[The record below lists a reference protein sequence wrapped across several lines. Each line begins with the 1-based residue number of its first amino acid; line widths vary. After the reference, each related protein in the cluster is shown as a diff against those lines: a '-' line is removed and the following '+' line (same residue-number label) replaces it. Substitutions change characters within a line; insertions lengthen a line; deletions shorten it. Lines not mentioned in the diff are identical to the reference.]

1 MRFAHGWCRYC
12 WNGFVLFWFFLLPA
26 ILEWLW
32 NMTIPEVFGLKEI
45 TYWQSFRLIIIS
57 GILMGGGSFIKLT
70 GAL

>member
-1 MRFAHGWCRYC
+1 MAGVVIV
-12 WNGFVLFWFFLLPA
+12 GMVLFWFFLLPA